1 MSVAK
6 VTELS
11 SSSTK
16 SFEDAIQEGV
26 ARAHKTLDKVKGAW
40 INEMK
45 IASGITRINDR
56 VFSITFIP
64 YSRPSQVAVRPP
76 TSHTSSGTA
85 RMGCSVSAASKRITC
100 ESLKNACVNTMKIRK
115 GDIPANTSPETLRM
129 VGEVVAEL
137 VYRGG

>member
-45 IASGITRINDR
+45 IDVEDGKITKYR
-56 VFSITFIP
+56 VNMKVTF
-64 YSRPSQVAVRPP
+64 V
-76 TSHTSSGTA
+76 
-85 RMGCSVSAASKRITC
+85 
-100 ESLKNACVNTMKIRK
+100 LK
-115 GDIPANTSPETLRM
+115 D
-129 VGEVVAEL
+129 
-137 VYRGG
+137 